1 MTGTRMDPA
10 PARNGSGPL
19 YYRGHFNIEAQL
31 DSLVATKGL
40 GTFEE
45 VVLSGCS
52 AGGMACYLKCD
63 YVAGYFAKHGI
74 PVKCICD
81 AGMFLDIETV
91 TGAGNVM
98 QTRYHDIADNM
109 ESRPGLSPACV
120 AGEADWRQCMFS
132 QHTFAYTRV
141 PTFVLV
147 RKDAM
152 SCLQALPH
160 TCANDVTRD
169 LIVTE
174 LTLQLWRMGHART
187 SISGRAISPRLG
199 NPSYR
204 LAAVLA
210 QERSTQP
217 HQLRPLQRHTGRP
230 RPSVPPGLHTGCCPG
245 HQPGIAA
252 RHLRRQLS

>member
-1 MTGTRMDPA
+1 MNPA

-63 YVAGYFAKHGI
+63 FVAGYFAKHGV

-98 QTRYHDIADNM
+98 QARYHDIAENM
-109 ESRPGLSPACV
+109 QSRPGLSPACV

-141 PTFVLV
+141 PTFVIV
-147 RKDAM
+147 RAFAIL
-152 SCLQALPH
+152 CLKCSPTHMCQQSHARPVAL
-160 TCANDVTRD
+160 
-169 LIVTE
+169 TE
-174 LTLQLWRMGHART
+174 LTLQLWRMGNART
-187 SISGRAISPRLG
+187 AIPGRPISP
-199 NPSYR
+199 
-204 LAAVLA
+204 
-210 QERSTQP
+210 
-217 HQLRPLQRHTGRP
+217 
-230 RPSVPPGLHTGCCPG
+230 
-245 HQPGIAA
+245 
-252 RHLRRQLS
+252 